1 MHHVIASAWRAFR
14 GLTAPGM
21 GLIFFVSL
29 LASLATLV
37 GLAMLLTWGLG
48 VLLAHYH
55 ITAGFWLWLL
65 GGTFGSWLLL
75 TLFFPLMM
83 PVLVSFFDEAIAD
96 RIERDAYPALA
107 IGTAQPFWDDL
118 RADVGFTLKAVALN
132 LLILPLF
139 IFPPLHLPVYYALNA
154 YLLGTQFFMMAGG
167 RHIGKPAARA
177 LAGGQRGP
185 IMIAGLLI
193 TLCAQI
199 PVLNL
204 IAPFWGVALMVHLYQ
219 RLNPV
224 PVVLPPVIESI

>member
-21 GLIFFVSL
+21 GMIFLVCVLSSL
-29 LASLATLV
+29 VVLV
-37 GLAMLLTWGLG
+37 GLAMLMTWGLG
-48 VLLAHYH
+48 LVLVHYH
-55 ITAGFWLWLL
+55 VTGGFWLWLL

-96 RIERDAYPALA
+96 RIERAAYPALA
-107 IGTAQPFWDDL
+107 IGQPQPFWEDL
-118 RADVGFTLKAVALN
+118 RADVGFTLKAVILN

-139 IFPPLHLPVYYALNA
+139 IIPPLHLAVYYALNA

-177 LAGGQRGP
+177 LAGKQRGL
-185 IMIAGLLI
+185 ILIAGFLI

-199 PVLNL
+199 PFLNL

-224 PVVLPPVIESI
+224 PVVMERE